1 MKNEFTDYYK
11 SPIGLIEV
19 TCSEDEILTC
29 NFVEKEKSVMKKP
42 SILLEVLKQLNEYFE
57 GKRVEFDLKL
67 KLDGTVFQ
75 NTVWK
80 ALQNVPY
87 GKTTTYK
94 ELARIIDRETAIRA
108 VGSANGQNPISI
120 IIPCHRIIGSDGK
133 LHGYGGGIDKKK
145 WLLEFEARN
154 VK

>member
-1 MKNEFTDYYK
+1 MKNEFADYYK